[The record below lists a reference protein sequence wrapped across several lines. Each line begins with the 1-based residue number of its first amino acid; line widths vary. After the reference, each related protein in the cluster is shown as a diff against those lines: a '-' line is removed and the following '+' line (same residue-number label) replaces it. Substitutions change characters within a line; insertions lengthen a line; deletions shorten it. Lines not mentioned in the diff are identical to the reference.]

1 MANRVGG
8 MLFKLVHWLKVPSND
23 VTSVL
28 SAKRFAGI
36 LSKEVHRAN
45 VVEKFVTALHP
56 LKRSSGIC
64 LSNPALYKSPL
75 ERNGFRAILE

>member
-8 MLFKLVHWLKVPSND
+8 ILFKLVHWLKVPSND

-36 LSKEVHRAN
+36 HLQRSTQSDGCGKIRHSLTSA
-45 VVEKFVTALHP
+45 EKVFGYLP
-56 LKRSSGIC
+56 EQS
-64 LSNPALYKSPL
+64 ALYKSPH

>member
-56 LKRSSGIC
+56 FGYLPEQS
-64 LSNPALYKSPL
+64 ALYKSPL